1 MMNRDKDLHD
11 FLSTNVMLGLSV
23 VFWIP
28 SLLSS
33 FSSWGFPFLFIH
45 IFFSALMVFI
55 DGHFFRKGAAWV
67 CGRDIES
74 SAALLTIFFSNSV
87 AGLVTGIIGLITVD
101 ISIFATI
108 VILPFSHAL
117 IFELRLR
124 EGLGKAMLISL
135 IIFGINLLI
144 ALLLGGVIF
153 AVVIYLMLKF

>member
-1 MMNRDKDLHD
+1 
-11 FLSTNVMLGLSV
+11 
-23 VFWIP
+23 
-28 SLLSS
+28 
-33 FSSWGFPFLFIH
+33 
-45 IFFSALMVFI
+45 MVFI